1 MKNFFTTDSFCVTNE
16 PQHIKCGAPDY
27 VVQNFGIP
35 IGYIEAKDIVKN
47 LDKLNKTEQD
57 QQNRYLTALEN
68 IIYTNYIDFLLFRYG
83 KLVLAVKIAELK
95 NGKLIVNKEQIDLF
109 IRLINDFLDYKGIT
123 SYTAEDFAR
132 KMALKAKEFAYVVS
146 EVLKNDSEHTSNMYN
161 QYKVFKKYLIDN
173 LEIKT
178 FADMYAQTIT
188 YGLFVARLNNLVQQ
202 KFTRDLA
209 RNLIPET
216 NPFLRGLFDSITG
229 ANLDKGVEWIVDD
242 LINIFRNT
250 DVAEII
256 SKYGRNTAKNDPF
269 LHFYETFLAE
279 YDPELRKK
287 AGVYFTPKPVVNYIV
302 KSIDEILKNI
312 FEISEGL
319 ACSDKKTVL
328 VDGGTSKNGK
338 KRIKLEKIFHKLQIL
353 DPATGTGTFLAEVVR
368 YIHETFKG
376 QSGLWKSYVED
387 DLLPRLNGFEIMMV
401 PYAIAHIKIGKLLKK
416 TGYQS
421 DINKRFH
428 IYLTDTLEEAK
439 SEIGTL
445 WAYFLTNEAL
455 EANIVKR
462 DNPVMVILGNP
473 PYQRNSQNNGK
484 WITKLMEDYK
494 KEPNSKQKLD
504 EDNPKNIND
513 DYVKFIRYSQYMIDK
528 NNEGM
533 LAFINPNSYLESATF
548 RGVRWS
554 LLSSFDEIYILNL
567 HGNSRKGEIFSK
579 DSAEENVFDIQIG
592 VCINIFVRK
601 KNHSGLGKVFYF
613 DLYGKRKDKYEWL
626 VVHSF
631 SDTQWKEI
639 TPVASH
645 YLFTPLSDDNLEDY
659 YNGVKL
665 SDLFPVNSNGFK
677 THRDKFAVAFTKEE
691 IETRVSDLLSSD
703 YTEGEI
709 KEKYNISD
717 NRDWKLNV
725 ARSLL

>member
-1 MKNFFTTDSFCVTNE
+1 MKSFFTTDSFCITNE

-27 VVQNFGIP
+27 VVRNYGIP
-35 IGYIEAKDIVKN
+35 IGYIEAKDIVKS

-68 IIYTNYIDFLLFRYG
+68 IIYTNYIDFQLFRYG
-83 KLVLAVKIAELK
+83 ELVLVVKITELK
-95 NGKLIVNKEQIDLF
+95 NGKLIIKKEQIDLF
-109 IRLINDFLDYKGIT
+109 IRLINDFLDYKGIA
-123 SYTAEDFAR
+123 SYTAEGFAR

-161 QYKVFKKYLIDN
+161 QYTVFKKYLIDN

-188 YGLFVARLNNLVQQ
+188 YGLFVARLNYLVQQ
-202 KFTRDLA
+202 KFTRDVA

-256 SKYGRNTAKNDPF
+256 SKYGCNTARNDPF

-287 AGVYFTPKPVVNYIV
+287 AGVYYTPKPVVNYIV

-328 VDGGTSKNGK
+328 VDGGTLKNGK

-401 PYAIAHIKIGKLLKK
+401 PYAIAHIKIGTLLKE

-421 DINKRFH
+421 ETNKRFH

-445 WAYFLTNEAL
+445 
-455 EANIVKR
+455 
-462 DNPVMVILGNP
+462 
-473 PYQRNSQNNGK
+473 
-484 WITKLMEDYK
+484 
-494 KEPNSKQKLD
+494 
-504 EDNPKNIND
+504 
-513 DYVKFIRYSQYMIDK
+513 
-528 NNEGM
+528 
-533 LAFINPNSYLESATF
+533 
-548 RGVRWS
+548 
-554 LLSSFDEIYILNL
+554 
-567 HGNSRKGEIFSK
+567 
-579 DSAEENVFDIQIG
+579 
-592 VCINIFVRK
+592 
-601 KNHSGLGKVFYF
+601 
-613 DLYGKRKDKYEWL
+613 
-626 VVHSF
+626 
-631 SDTQWKEI
+631 
-639 TPVASH
+639 
-645 YLFTPLSDDNLEDY
+645 
-659 YNGVKL
+659 
-665 SDLFPVNSNGFK
+665 
-677 THRDKFAVAFTKEE
+677 
-691 IETRVSDLLSSD
+691 
-703 YTEGEI
+703 
-709 KEKYNISD
+709 
-717 NRDWKLNV
+717 
-725 ARSLL
+725 